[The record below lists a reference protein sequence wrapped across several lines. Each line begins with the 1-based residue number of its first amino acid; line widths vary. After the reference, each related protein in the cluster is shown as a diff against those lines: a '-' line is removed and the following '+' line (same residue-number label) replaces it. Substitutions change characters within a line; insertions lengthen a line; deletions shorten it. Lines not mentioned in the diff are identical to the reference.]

1 MKNPKK
7 LQHLSQIKLEIQRK
21 TKFVQQKKT
30 NLSGSSLSKRERI
43 KSEGLPEVYLHEKST
58 MRYIKFEEKGYNEV
72 GTYFRY
78 TKNVSQELK
87 KTHILVC
94 ASQVSNSRIS

>member
-1 MKNPKK
+1 MRSNEKQSLFNK
-7 LQHLSQIKLEIQRK
+7 
-21 TKFVQQKKT
+21 KKT
-30 NLSGSSLSKRERI
+30 NLFGSSLSKRERI
-43 KSEGLPEVYLHEKST
+43 KSEGLLEVYLHEKST

-94 ASQVSNSRIS
+94 ASQVRNSKTS